1 MSPAC
6 PHVALAEPN
15 YVDVAIGR
23 LREARRAV
31 ARHIRPTPL
40 VPGDGLI
47 SRGGNPILLKAENL
61 QPSGSFKIRG
71 ALHVISG
78 LSADQCKRG
87 VIAYSTGNHA
97 QAVAIAARKF
107 GTTATIVMSPDAPP
121 AKIART
127 RKLGAEV
134 IMAEPTSLARR
145 LLAEALSHERELTLV
160 PPYDHPGVIV
170 GQGTLALELLDQ
182 GSARPAAVFLPIGGG
197 GLIAGVAACLKQLD
211 PGIKVIG
218 VEPEWENDAKQ
229 SFQSGR
235 RVTLET
241 PSASIADAI
250 KIQTLGSLTFPL
262 IQRYVDE
269 VVTVTEDE
277 IVNALRIA
285 FSTTRMALE
294 PAGAVA
300 LAAALTYGGSVH
312 PDGPVITVASGGNVD
327 LRHLCSLMASAAD

>member
-1 MSPAC
+1 MFVSRGLGLAVLPHFALAREERSRELAVLRIDSAALSTSHLALCSRREGHLARPLKLLDYTCWNRCPFSLHRVPWASSTLTCCLSRNEHFEKLGFFRLRSAAKLCCLESYRREFVGSRRLSRHLRTIHMSPAC

-170 GQGTLALELLDQ
+170 GRARSHSNSSIKARLGQLPCFYRSAEEASSPALPH
-182 GSARPAAVFLPIGGG
+182 A
-197 GLIAGVAACLKQLD
+197 
-211 PGIKVIG
+211 
-218 VEPEWENDAKQ
+218 
-229 SFQSGR
+229 
-235 RVTLET
+235 
-241 PSASIADAI
+241 
-250 KIQTLGSLTFPL
+250 
-262 IQRYVDE
+262 
-269 VVTVTEDE
+269 
-277 IVNALRIA
+277 
-285 FSTTRMALE
+285 
-294 PAGAVA
+294 
-300 LAAALTYGGSVH
+300 
-312 PDGPVITVASGGNVD
+312 
-327 LRHLCSLMASAAD
+327 